1 MHDLTNLSEPMRKR
15 EYLARLETNLV
26 FVAADMLETLWR
38 ECEDINYQCGYRMRQ
53 EEARHFKAV
62 KHHLRAFRSATRHLE
77 GKEQES
83 FGRDAELTLDLLYA
97 AVTRTGTDDRM
108 MHRFL
113 EYIMSFSDRVGLD
126 GIRKG
131 GEAFEAI
138 KKSMAEGRV
147 NAYLKKHGDGAS

>member
-1 MHDLTNLSEPMRKR
+1 MRKR

-97 AVTRTGTDDRM
+97 AVTRTGTDDTIM
-108 MHRFL
+108 TGFL
-113 EYIMSFSDRVGLD
+113 EHIMALPDRVGLD
-126 GIRKG
+126 GIRRG
-131 GEAFEAI
+131 GAEFERI
-138 KKSMAEGRV
+138 KMEQAKARIEV
-147 NAYLKKHGDGAS
+147 KTK